1 MKRELDRLEDEKQ
14 RAFSRY
20 YSYEIIASRYMDK
33 LKHMIN
39 VDLMDSSEFQGIREE
54 VEANKK

>member
-1 MKRELDRLEDEKQ
+1 
-14 RAFSRY
+14 
-20 YSYEIIASRYMDK
+20 MDK